1 MSFEERIDLAASKLG
16 LREPFIAAVVAAM
29 PRVIVKGDKEF
40 TAATNGTWMKFGEE
54 WGQQW
59 NDEQLFGL
67 YMHESLH
74 IILMHMWR
82 RGDLNPGI
90 WNTANDALIN
100 KMIVSKGYQLP
111 TGGVSIPWVKEDMDS
126 DDVYKRLVDEAQKK
140 AKGGGGSGKGEPD
153 PNGGWDD
160 KGDLE
165 DAPDEAT
172 KADVEARIITSAQMA
187 RACGDGSALI
197 DRILGEVG
205 KASVRWQDELR
216 AVLQMTARNDFSY
229 SRFSRRYIG
238 RGMYFPTLRSEEM
251 GGLGIGFDVSGSVSQ
266 QMADQLCA
274 EIQGIVDDINPEWVE
289 VVYCTSEI
297 TGVQTFERGEPLKL
311 KVVGCGGTR
320 FKPVF
325 DHFQTV
331 SETRRVA
338 AFIYLTDMEGNLE
351 ECTEPEWP
359 VIWGNV
365 GSRDYDAPFGKAVK
379 VRL

>member
-1 MSFEERIDLAASKLG
+1 MSFEQRVDLAASKLG
-16 LREPFIAAVVAAM
+16 LREPFIAAVVATM
-29 PRVIVKGDKEF
+29 PRIIVKDDKEF
-40 TAATNGTWMKFGEE
+40 TASTNGTWMKFGEE
-54 WGQQW
+54 WGAQW

-67 YMHESLH
+67 YMHEALH
-74 IILMHMWR
+74 VILMHMWR
-82 RGDLNPGI
+82 RGDLDMGL
-90 WNTANDALIN
+90 WNTANDAIIN
-100 KMIVSKGYQLP
+100 RMIKNKGYQLP
-111 TGGVSIPWVKEDMDS
+111 AGGVDIPWVKEDMDS
-126 DDVYKRLVDEAQKK
+126 DDVYKRLKDEADKQP
-140 AKGGGGSGKGEPD
+140 KGGKGKPD

-172 KADVEARIITSAQMA
+172 KADVEARIITSAEMA

-205 KASVRWQDELR
+205 KASVRWQDEMR
-216 AVLQMTARNDFSY
+216 AVMMMTARNDFSY

-251 GGLGIGFDVSGSVSQ
+251 GGLAIGFDVSGSVSQ

-274 EIQGIVDDINPEWVE
+274 EIQGIVDDTNPEWVE
-289 VVYCTSEI
+289 VVYCADRI
-297 TGVQTFERGEPLKL
+297 TGVQRFERGEPLKL
-311 KVVGCGGTR
+311 KVVGTGGTR

-325 DHFQTV
+325 DHFQKV
-331 SETRRVA
+331 AEVERVA
-338 AFIYLTDMEGNLE
+338 AFIYLTDMEGNLT

-365 GSRDYDAPFGKAVK
+365 GSGDYTAPFGKVVK